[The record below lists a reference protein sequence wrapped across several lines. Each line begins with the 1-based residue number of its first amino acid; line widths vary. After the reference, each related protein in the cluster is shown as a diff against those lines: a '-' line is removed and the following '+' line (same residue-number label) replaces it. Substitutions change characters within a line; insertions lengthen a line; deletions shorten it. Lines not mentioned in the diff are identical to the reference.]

1 MTLPR
6 LAIVIHAEEEFDWSG
21 DFKRSNRAVSHGR
34 HLIHLVER
42 ILATGA
48 KVTLAMDHPFVT
60 SPSGKNVVNHFK
72 SRENKTIEFAA
83 HLHPWV
89 NPPFESDLDI
99 VENIDSYPGNLT
111 EELERNKLNA
121 LSLAIKDVTGNAP
134 TTYLAGR
141 YGIGENSPKVLREL
155 GFKVDLSISA
165 YCDFQHQDG
174 PDFSHYTNKTHI
186 KDDIQYIAH
195 TGSIVSIIPFIS
207 DYFNQHPSMFS
218 RWHENRLKRILLKI
232 LRVKRY
238 RLSPEGFQFT
248 HLKNMTEKQRL
259 IGQEDFVLSFQ
270 SPSSK
275 PGCTPYVRTDADL
288 KRFESDTINYIHW
301 FKNQL
306 NGDFFLP
313 NEHNL
318 IDVDART

>member
-1 MTLPR
+1 MATPQ

-21 DFKRSNRAVSHGR
+21 DFKRSNRDVTHGS
-34 HLIHLVER
+34 HLIHLVEK
-42 ILATGA
+42 ILSTGA

-60 SPSGKNVVNHFK
+60 SADGMSVINHFK
-72 SRENKTIEFAA
+72 SQENKTIEFAA

-89 NPPFESDLDI
+89 NPPFVSEVDI
-99 VENIDSYPGNLT
+99 VDNINSYPGNLA
-111 EELERNKLNA
+111 EEVELNKLNT
-121 LSLAIKDVTGNAP
+121 LSLAIKNVTGNFP

-141 YGIGENSPKVLREL
+141 YGIGKNSSGVLRKL
-155 GFKVDLSISA
+155 GYKVDLSISA
-165 YCDFQHQDG
+165 YCNFRHQDG
-174 PDFSHYTNKTHI
+174 PNFSHYTNKTHI
-186 KDDIQYIAH
+186 KGGIQYLTH
-195 TGSIVSIIPFIS
+195 TGSIVSIIPFVS
-207 DYFNQHPSMFS
+207 GYFNRHPSMFS
-218 RWHENRLKRILLKI
+218 RWHENRLKRVLLKI

-259 IGQEDFVLSFQ
+259 IGQEDFVLSFH

-288 KRFESDTINYIHW
+288 ERFESDTIDYIHW

-306 NGDFFLP
+306 NGSFFLP
-313 NEHNL
+313 NEYNASNT
-318 IDVDART
+318 DVRS